1 MTTTEYEQQQKYIA
15 DNRNKIETMEKLQ
28 KLINTPE
35 WKEVIN
41 DLYCDKELKA
51 NTLMLAKVR
60 GEESKSQYVSRISAI
75 GHLNEFLDKV
85 ISDGE
90 QAQMNLYILAEQ
102 NGGN

>member
-1 MTTTEYEQQQKYIA
+1 MTTTEYEEQQRYVAENK
-15 DNRNKIETMEKLQ
+15 RKIELMETLQ
-28 KLINTPE
+28 KLVNSDE
-35 WKEVIN
+35 WKTIIN

-85 ISDGE
+85 ISEGE
-90 QAQMNLYILAEQ
+90 QAKMNLYNLAEM